1 MCRIYGYAESTAKKY
16 ADAYGFRFIQL
27 NSTLPGDIDNNGKLT
42 AADARLALRASV
54 GLENFPVNSRSFTM
68 ADVDRSG
75 SITAADARLIL
86 RAVVQLEDLTALF
99 NS

>member
-1 MCRIYGYAESTAKKY
+1 
-16 ADAYGFRFIQL
+16 
-27 NSTLPGDIDNNGKLT
+27 
-42 AADARLALRASV
+42 
-54 GLENFPVNSRSFTM
+54 M